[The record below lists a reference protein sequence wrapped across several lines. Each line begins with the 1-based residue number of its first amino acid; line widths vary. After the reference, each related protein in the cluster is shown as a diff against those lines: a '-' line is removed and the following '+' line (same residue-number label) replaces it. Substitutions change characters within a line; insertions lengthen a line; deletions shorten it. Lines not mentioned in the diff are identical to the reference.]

1 MRGRATTDLMILMVS
16 GTICCAIIIAIIS
29 IGVIEVVHPETD
41 TNDAAIALGAVL
53 NTLVGL
59 LAGYLAGRTQR
70 QQAAAGRTGDD
81 TVEQE
86 RVE

>member
-1 MRGRATTDLMILMVS
+1 MLLMVA
-16 GTICCAIIIAIIS
+16 GTICIAIIIAITS

-41 TNDAAIALGAVL
+41 TNEAAIALGAVL

-70 QQAAAGRTGDD
+70 TKERSRVGGDEAD
-81 TVEQE
+81 ESG
-86 RVE
+86 

>member
-1 MRGRATTDLMILMVS
+1 MLLMVA
-16 GTICCAIIIAIIS
+16 GTICIAIIIAIVS

-41 TNDAAIALGAVL
+41 TNEAAIALGAVL

-70 QQAAAGRTGDD
+70 SKERQHDRAE
-81 TVEQE
+81 EQ
-86 RVE
+86 V

>member
-1 MRGRATTDLMILMVS
+1 MLLMVA
-16 GTICCAIIIAIIS
+16 GTICVAILISIIS
-29 IGVIEVVHPETD
+29 IGMIEVVHPETD
-41 TNDAAIALGAVL
+41 TNEAAIALGAVL

-70 QQAAAGRTGDD
+70 VRERRADD
-81 TVEQE
+81 TIEQE

>member
-1 MRGRATTDLMILMVS
+1 MLLMVA
-16 GTICCAIIIAIIS
+16 GTICMAIIIAIVS

-41 TNDAAIALGAVL
+41 TNEAAIALGAVL

-70 QQAAAGRTGDD
+70 QKERERRDNAD
-81 TVEQE
+81 TLQQEQ
-86 RVE
+86 V

>member
-1 MRGRATTDLMILMVS
+1 MLLMVA
-16 GTICCAIIIAIIS
+16 GTICVAILISIIS
-29 IGVIEVVHPETD
+29 IGMIEVVHPETD
-41 TNDAAIALGAVL
+41 TNEAAIALGAVL

-70 QQAAAGRTGDD
+70 RMVSRDDD
-81 TVEQE
+81 TVE

>member
-1 MRGRATTDLMILMVS
+1 MLLMVA
-16 GTICCAIIIAIIS
+16 GTICVAILISIIS
-29 IGVIEVVHPETD
+29 IGMSEVVHPETD
-41 TNDAAIALGAVL
+41 TNEAAIALGAVL

-70 QQAAAGRTGDD
+70 VRERRADD
-81 TVEQE
+81 TIEQE